1 MVITS
6 LAASIKSLGLSRLA
20 TSLAVVALL
29 LFAPAG
35 SFRFWEAW
43 LFLGLMGMS
52 WTFFFFSFLKTD
64 PQLLARRL
72 QREES
77 EPAQKLFRKLFT
89 VILLPGI
96 VLIGLDF
103 RFGWS
108 RSMGAVP
115 SFLVWTAQFGTLGA
129 YCLVFWVM
137 KTNTF
142 AASTIRVES
151 EQTVVSDGPYRF
163 VRHPMY
169 TGMAIAVLAIPLALA
184 SYVAVTLFALLV
196 PLLVYRLV
204 HEERTL
210 RRDLR
215 GYSEYCKQTRFR
227 LVPWVW

>member
-1 MVITS
+1 M
-6 LAASIKSLGLSRLA
+6 A
-20 TSLAVVALL
+20 TSLAVPALL

-43 LFLGLMGMS
+43 LFLGLMGAS
-52 WTFFFFSFLKTD
+52 WTLFFFSFLESD
-64 PQLLARRL
+64 PRLLARRL
-72 QREES
+72 QREET
-77 EPAQKLFRKLFT
+77 EPAQKLFQKFFV
-89 VILLPGI
+89 VILLAGF
-96 VLIGLDF
+96 VLIGFDF

-108 RSMGAVP
+108 GSRSAVP
-115 SFLVWTAQFGTLGA
+115 PVLIWTAQFVTLGA

-137 KTNTF
+137 KANTF
-142 AASTIRVES
+142 AGSTIRVES
-151 EQTVVSDGPYRF
+151 EQRVVSNGPYRF

-169 TGMAIAVLAIPLALA
+169 TGMAIAVLGIPLALA
-184 SYVAVTLFALLV
+184 SYVAVPVFALLV

-227 LVPWVW
+227 LVSWVW